1 MMGFGIILLLA
12 LFLLSVPVSLSLG
25 IAPIPAVLEKGLP
38 LIVLP
43 QTIFEAMDSFA
54 LMAIPY
60 FVLAGRLMQSGG
72 IAKRLIHLGMALIGW
87 VKGGLGAATV
97 LTTMF
102 FSTISGSSSATTAAI
117 GGVMIPEMERNRY
130 PRPFSA
136 SVVAASGELGVIL
149 PPSVPMIVYA
159 MLTGTSVADM
169 FFAGIIPG
177 LMIGFS
183 LMLTIIIWSSLKG
196 YGDTQRV

>member
-87 VKGGLGAATV
+87 VKGGWGPQRCSLRCS
-97 LTTMF
+97 F
-102 FSTISGSSSATTAAI
+102 
-117 GGVMIPEMERNRY
+117 
-130 PRPFSA
+130 PRLAVRRRLLPQLL
-136 SVVAASGELGVIL
+136 VV
-149 PPSVPMIVYA
+149 
-159 MLTGTSVADM
+159 
-169 FFAGIIPG
+169 
-177 LMIGFS
+177 
-183 LMLTIIIWSSLKG
+183 
-196 YGDTQRV
+196 